1 MPATKHMNAVGRRR
15 FTAAMF
21 GFAITAIF
29 VSYQMLTDLQS
40 PIQRDSAL
48 MIVFVILCPPSLL
61 SIAFGPEVGTNH
73 FYFLWIVIALLNAG
87 LYATVRA
94 LVARRL
100 HHPD

>member
-1 MPATKHMNAVGRRR
+1 MPATEHMKALGRRH

-21 GFAITAIF
+21 GFAIAAIF

-48 MIVFVILCPPSLL
+48 MIAFIVLCPPSLL
-61 SIAFGPEVGTNH
+61 SIAFDPEVGTNH
-73 FYFLWIVIALLNAG
+73 FYFLWTVIALLNAG

-94 LVARRL
+94 LVGRRL
-100 HHPD
+100 QHPD